1 MSPWKLSTLVKTRLS
16 MRGLLQVDVFSFGVV
31 LWELWT
37 GKEPYDGLNYHALL
51 HQMTSSDISMRP
63 ALPGSTDW
71 DPAIGPEPVPGYRAL
86 MERCWTV
93 CNIFPRHMSRLRHP
107 SLPDLPT

>member
-1 MSPWKLSTLVKTRLS
+1 M
-16 MRGLLQVDVFSFGVV
+16 QVDVFSFGVV

-51 HQMTSSDISMRP
+51 HQITTSDTSLRP

-71 DPAIGPEPVPGYRAL
+71 DPSVGPEPVPGYRNL

-93 CNIFPRHMSRLRHP
+93 
-107 SLPDLPT
+107 SLFFLYFLNSELPTFLLQSNLKAS